1 MKIGR
6 KLAMKV
12 LNVSKFILAGES
24 LDGPVTETLDRGM
37 LLNLATLVTDATA
50 ELEQY
55 EYARALAKIEGFFWD
70 FCDNYVEATKSRR
83 YGDFGREA
91 AASASTA
98 LRRAL
103 SVMLRLLAPYLAFTC
118 EEVWSW
124 SQPGSVHRAPWP
136 TAAEL
141 ASVAGDAPEA
151 RDAHLALA
159 AALGAIRKGK
169 TDQKVSVGTE
179 VEAVAYAGAD
189 DEIRAL
195 RAIERDL
202 KAAVRTG
209 ALSLTVGEPSVAVTL
224 KPAEV

>member
-1 MKIGR
+1 
-6 KLAMKV
+6 
-12 LNVSKFILAGES
+12 
-24 LDGPVTETLDRGM
+24 
-37 LLNLATLVTDATA
+37 
-50 ELEQY
+50 
-55 EYARALAKIEGFFWD
+55 
-70 FCDNYVEATKSRR
+70 
-83 YGDFGREA
+83 
-91 AASASTA
+91 
-98 LRRAL
+98 
-103 SVMLRLLAPYLAFTC
+103 MLRLLAPYLAFTC

-179 VEAVAYAGAD
+179 VEAIAYAGAD